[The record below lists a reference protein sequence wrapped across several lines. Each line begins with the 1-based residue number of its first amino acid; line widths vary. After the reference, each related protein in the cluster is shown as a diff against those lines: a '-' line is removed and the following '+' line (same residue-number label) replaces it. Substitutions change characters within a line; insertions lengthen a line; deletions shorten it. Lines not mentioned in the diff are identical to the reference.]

1 MHNDRMKKQYSNGSL
16 TAIYINDSANLE
28 AFDNW
33 LGTLST
39 QKQFTLIRHAI
50 KTMLETEP
58 DAVIELT
65 DMVTEFVATAMSSK
79 DAQLTEK
86 SIALSD
92 AVNAIGSRKLPAYK
106 IQFIWR
112 VVKEEFPTGVPGS
125 CSNAQRKVYNAFKAY
140 LEKEHAERPEQLA
153 GWAERIGAEKLF
165 KQIMG
170 YKEEDNAEHRS

>member
-1 MHNDRMKKQYSNGSL
+1 MYKNNNKYSNGSL
-16 TAIYINDSANLE
+16 ATIYINDSSNLA
-28 AFDNW
+28 AFNNW
-33 LGTLST
+33 LDTLST

-58 DAVIELT
+58 DAVTELT
-65 DMVTEFVATAMSSK
+65 AMVTEFVTTAMNSK
-79 DAQLTEK
+79 DAQVTEK
-86 SIALSD
+86 RIALSD

-165 KQIMG
+165 KQIME
-170 YKEEDNAEHRS
+170 YREDTDAEHKS